1 MRGFP
6 LLNLLIVIAFFALA
20 WLPLQRLT
28 GKSANTE
35 PPQDQHQAAP
45 GQVEAGFTIRM
56 ISSHPLKNVYLDH
69 LGKRLLTI
77 KGIKGP
83 GNEAEIERTIN
94 GIIITEPEVEFWIE
108 AELKNAPK
116 SGERPVIQLE
126 MIREGLENTPTSVTI
141 WGQSGESRIET
152 NAMIFLP
159 AISN

>member
-1 MRGFP
+1 
-6 LLNLLIVIAFFALA
+6 
-20 WLPLQRLT
+20 
-28 GKSANTE
+28 
-35 PPQDQHQAAP
+35 
-45 GQVEAGFTIRM
+45 M

-77 KGIKGP
+77 KGIKSP

-159 AISN
+159 TISN

>member
-1 MRGFP
+1 M
-6 LLNLLIVIAFFALA
+6 LIVVAFFALA
-20 WLPLQRLT
+20 WFPLQHLT
-28 GKSANTE
+28 GKSANAD

-45 GQVEAGFTIRM
+45 SQVEAGFTIRM

-77 KGIKGP
+77 KDP
-83 GNEAEIERTIN
+83 GNEAEIERTLN
-94 GIIITEPEVEFWIE
+94 GIIITEQEVEFWIE
-108 AELKNAPK
+108 AELKNVPK
-116 SGERPVIQLE
+116 SGERPAIQLE
-126 MIREGLENTPTSVTI
+126 MIREGLENTPISVTI